1 MEFDLT
7 AFTLAPTVEV
17 FNSCRKKDLILI
29 AEFFDIQ
36 IQRDTTKQV
45 LKESLYEKLIAAGI
59 LPRQAGDDGE
69 LQTGV
74 AGSAEIVRDADQE
87 VGLSPNFDSV
97 PHEMIAIKLKEMDLL
112 IKKQECEAEMIRF
125 RMLEKQADR
134 DIEMRKLDLES
145 ERLARTPVPHIR
157 PNAVSSPVIM
167 AGSTVTEDF
176 SHTVSSESFDVSKY
190 IRLVPPFREAE
201 VDSYFIAFERIASK
215 LKWPKEMWALLLQC
229 SLTGKAQEVCSALPI
244 EGSLDY
250 ETVKSAV
257 LRAYELVPE
266 AYRQKFRGQMKT
278 VKQTYVEFVREKK
291 VLFEKWCFS
300 SRVASLEELQELIL
314 LEEFKNCL
322 PSNIVVYLNEQKVTS
337 LANAA
342 VLADEFVLTH
352 KNVFSS
358 GATVK
363 SQVWNSENSVQRV
376 TRSFKGDVP
385 RKSNEGTDKRVC
397 FFCLDPNHRIA
408 DCKAWK
414 QKSGASKPKNVA
426 LVESVCVSSDKGE
439 TYQPFLFRGTVSLLP
454 DSEFKPVTILR
465 DTGAAQSFIS
475 AEVLPFSETSFTGN
489 EVLVRGIGMRCVN
502 VPLHTAYLKSDIVSG
517 LVNFAVREQLPV
529 EGVDLILGNDL
540 AGGIVFPTPIVTY
553 MPKTSQNCDL
563 AEKFPSVFPSCV
575 VTRAQAQKFKEVVD
589 LSNSFLANDMPKAS
603 ECTLF
608 VAPDYDVDIP
618 SVDEEI
624 DTQTSLK
631 VGRES
636 LAAAQR
642 ADASL
647 AKCIKAAESSV
658 YDSNS
663 GVVYFWEEGLLM
675 RKWKPRQEE
684 LGWQEVQQIVLPSNY
699 RQQVLKLAHEHLLS
713 GHVGITKTYYRVS
726 RYFFWPGLKNSVT
739 KFCKSCH
746 VCQIASKPNQKI
758 PPAPLCPIPV
768 VNDPFDRLII
778 DCVGPLPKGKAGHQ
792 YILTIMCAATRFVEA
807 IPLRTLRAKV
817 VVKELLKFCTTFGLP
832 RIIQS
837 DQGSN
842 FTSKVFKQALQ
853 MLGIG
858 HQMSTAFHPESQ
870 GALER
875 FHQTLKAMLR
885 RYCVETG
892 GDWVEGLPYLMF
904 ASRETV
910 QESLGF
916 SPTELVFGHTVRGPL
931 KLLSDQLLSP
941 SPKPVPVDEYVT
953 SIREKLCKAR
963 DLAKLHLSEAQS
975 KMKDRFEIKSVKRD
989 FSPGDQ
995 VLVLLPTPGS
1005 ILQAKFA
1012 GPYLI
1017 ERKLNET
1024 NYVVATPERRCK
1036 RRVCHV
1042 NRLKAYVSRTS
1053 SEESIHQIGSPL
1065 ACAAATV
1072 SVVVK
1077 SSTEEEGFQGG
1088 DYSIFPTRLQNSA
1101 ILQDLSGFLS
1111 HLTVEQSHDLM
1122 DLLSNFST
1130 LFRDVPGR
1138 TSVCVHDIDV
1148 GDANP
1153 IKQHPYRLNPRKREV
1168 MQAEV
1173 DYLLRHG
1180 MAVPSQ
1186 SPWSSPCLLVP
1197 KPDSTFRF
1205 CTDYRKVN
1213 NITKP
1218 DSFPLPRIE
1227 DCVDKVGSARYVTKL
1242 DLLKGYWQVPL
1253 TRRASEISAF
1263 VTPDSFLQYTVLAF
1277 GMRNAPATF
1286 QRMMHQVLS
1295 GVPDCEV
1302 YLDDIVI
1309 HSDDWVQHLETL
1321 KGVCKRLETASLT
1334 LNLAKCEFAKGTI
1347 TYLGKQVGQG
1357 LVKPVDAK
1365 ITAILQFPVPS
1376 NKRELRR
1383 FLGMSG
1389 YYRAFCPNFSTL
1401 VCPLTDL
1408 LSTKREFVWSTDCQF
1423 AFEAAKDLLCQA
1435 PVLSAPD
1442 FSKSF
1447 KLQVDASN
1455 NGAGAVL
1462 LQEDQACVEHPVSYF
1477 SRKFVGAQRNYSVIE
1492 KEALALLLSLKH
1504 FDVYLGNSIS
1514 PVVVYTDHNP
1524 LVFLSR
1530 MSGANQRLLRWS
1542 LTLQEY
1548 SLDIR
1553 HKKGVENVMADALS
1567 RV

>member
-1 MEFDLT
+1 MGGEGVKKGNVEIMEFDLT
-7 AFTLAPTVEV
+7 AFTLMPTIEV
-17 FNSCRKKDLILI
+17 FNRCRKKDLVLI
-29 AEFFDIQ
+29 AEFFNIR
-36 IQRDTTKQV
+36 IEREATKQV
-45 LKESLYEKLIAAGI
+45 LKQDLQEKLTTAGI
-59 LPRQAGDDGE
+59 LPRQSGDEDE
-69 LQTGV
+69 LAV
-74 AGSAEIVRDADQE
+74 DPKEA
-87 VGLSPNFDSV
+87 SPNFDSV
-97 PHEMIAIKLKEMDLL
+97 PQDPKIALKLKEMDLL

-125 RMLEKQADR
+125 RILEKQAER
-134 DIEMRKLDLES
+134 DIEIRKLDLES
-145 ERLARTPVPHIR
+145 ERLAKRPIPVPRILSSSI
-157 PNAVSSPVIM
+157 SSPVN
-167 AGSTVTEDF
+167 STGTEDF
-176 SHTVSSESFDVSKY
+176 SRSTASDSFDVSRY

-201 VDSYFIAFERIASK
+201 VDSYFVAFERIASK

-266 AYRQKFRGQMKT
+266 AYRQKFRGHMKT
-278 VKQTYVEFVREKK
+278 VKQTFVEFVREKR
-291 VLFEKWCFS
+291 VLFEKWCLS
-300 SRVASLEELQELIL
+300 SKVTSLEEIQELIL
-314 LEEFKNCL
+314 LEEFKNCV
-322 PSNIVVYLNEQKVTS
+322 PANIVVYLNEQKVTS
-337 LANAA
+337 LADAA

-352 KNVFSS
+352 KNVFSL
-358 GATVK
+358 GANVK
-363 SQVWNSENSVQRV
+363 MQVENSVQRV
-376 TRSFKGDVP
+376 ARPFKNEVT
-385 RKSNEGTDKRVC
+385 RKSNGGADKRVC
-397 FFCLDPNHRIA
+397 FFCLDSNHLIA
-408 DCKAWK
+408 DCRAWK
-414 QKSGASKPKNVA
+414 QKSGASKTKNVA
-426 LVESVCVSSDKGE
+426 LVDFVQSNTDKE
-439 TYQPFLFRGTVSLLP
+439 MYQPFLFRGTVSLSC

-475 AEVLPFSETSFTGN
+475 AGILPFSDTTFTGQ
-489 EVLVRGIGMRCVN
+489 EVLVRGIEMRCVN
-502 VPLHTAYLKSDIVSG
+502 VPLHIAYLKSDIVSG
-517 LVNFAVREQLPV
+517 VVNLAVREQLPV

-540 AGGIVFPTPIVTY
+540 AGGLVFPTPIVTR
-553 MPKTSQNCDL
+553 MPNTSQNDDL
-563 AEKFPSVFPSCV
+563 ADKFPSVFPSCV
-575 VTRAQAQKFKEVVD
+575 VTRAQAQKFKEIVD
-589 LSNSFLANDMPKAS
+589 LSTSFIANDVPKTV
-603 ECTLF
+603 ECALF
-608 VAPDYDVDIP
+608 IPPDSDVDVP
-618 SVDEEI
+618 SGREEGEMEP
-624 DTQTSLK
+624 SLK
-631 VGRES
+631 VGRDS
-636 LAAAQR
+636 LAVAQR
-642 ADASL
+642 ADPSL
-647 AKCIKAAESSV
+647 AKCIKAVENSV
-658 YDSNS
+658 HDSNS

-675 RKWKPRQEE
+675 RRWKPPKEE
-684 LGWQEVQQIVLPSNY
+684 LGWQEVQQIVLPSTY
-699 RQQVLKLAHEHLLS
+699 RQQVLKLAHENFLS
-713 GHVGITKTYYRVS
+713 GHVGITKTYYRIS
-726 RYFFWPGLKNSVT
+726 RYFFWPGLKNSVS
-739 KFCKSCH
+739 KYCNSCH
-746 VCQIASKPNQKI
+746 VCQMASKPNQKI

-768 VNDPFDRLII
+768 VDDPFDRLII

-792 YILTIMCAATRFVEA
+792 YIFTIMCATTRFVEA

-842 FTSKVFKQALQ
+842 FTSKVFRQALG

-858 HQMSTAFHPESQ
+858 HQMSSAYHPESQ

-885 RYCVETG
+885 RYCIETG
-892 GDWVEGLPYLMF
+892 RDWAEGLPYLMF
-904 ASRETV
+904 ATRETV

-916 SPTELVFGHTVRGPL
+916 SPAELVFGHTMRGPL
-931 KLLSDQLLSP
+931 KLLSDQLLSQP
-941 SPKPVPVDEYVT
+941 SRPVPVDEYVT
-953 SIREKLCKAR
+953 SIREKLGKAR
-963 DLAKLHLSEAQS
+963 DLAKLHLSETQV
-975 KMKDRFEIKSVKRD
+975 KMKERFDVKSVKRD

-995 VLVLLPTPGS
+995 VLVLLPMPGS
-1005 ILQAKFA
+1005 ILHAKFA

-1024 NYVVATPERRCK
+1024 NYVVATPDRKCK
-1036 RRVCHV
+1036 NRVCHV

-1053 SEESIHQIGSPL
+1053 SDNNSKQVDSL
-1065 ACAAATV
+1065 LTCAAATV
-1072 SVVVK
+1072 SVIAT
-1077 SSTEEEGFQGG
+1077 SSTDEDELQGG
-1088 DYSIFPTRLQNSA
+1088 GFPISPTRLQNSA
-1101 ILQDLSGFLS
+1101 ILQDPSCFLS
-1111 HLTVEQSHDLM
+1111 HLTAEQSHDLLE
-1122 DLLSNFST
+1122 LLSTFSI
-1130 LFRDVPGR
+1130 LFSDVPGR
-1138 TSVCVHDIDV
+1138 TSVCAHDIDV
-1148 GDANP
+1148 GNAKP

-1168 MQAEV
+1168 IKVEV
-1173 DYLLRHG
+1173 DYLLKHG

-1213 NITKP
+1213 DVTKP

-1227 DCVDKVGSARYVTKL
+1227 DCVDKVGSAKYVTKL

-1253 TRRASEISAF
+1253 TKRASEISAF

-1295 GVPDCEV
+1295 GVSNCEV

-1309 HSDDWVQHLETL
+1309 YSDDWVQHLETL
-1321 KGVCKRLETASLT
+1321 REVCSRLRTASLT

-1357 LVKPVDAK
+1357 LVKPIDAK
-1365 ITAILQFPVPS
+1365 IAAILQFPVPS

-1389 YYRAFCPNFSTL
+1389 YYRAFCSNFSTL

-1408 LSTKREFVWSTDCQF
+1408 LSIKREFVWSTECQL

-1442 FSKSF
+1442 FTRTF
-1447 KLQVDASN
+1447 KLQVDASD

-1477 SRKFVGAQRNYSVIE
+1477 SKKFIGAQRNYSVIE
-1492 KEALALLLSLKH
+1492 KEALALLLALKH
-1504 FDVYLGNSIS
+1504 FDVYLGSSIS
-1514 PVVVYTDHNP
+1514 PIVVYTDHNP

-1567 RV
+1567 RS